1 MTATVHAP
9 ERAVARVDLNAVER
23 NCAHLRTLLV
33 GGAQLCAVVK
43 ANAYGHGDV
52 WCARAAKRAG
62 ASWLAVATAVEAAEL
77 RRHGI
82 GGQILVLGAL
92 SLADEAIALEAGADV
107 VAWREGFASGLA
119 ERAAALGTR
128 ARVHVKLDTGMG
140 RLGTSDPAE
149 ASAVADRVARD
160 EHLEL
165 VGLMSHFATADE
177 PGDEHF
183 RIQLE
188 RFRAWVDE
196 TRTRHPRAIAHIAN
210 SAATYRERGSHFDLV
225 RCGIAIYGLDPFQRD
240 PDERGLEPALAL
252 ESYVA
257 AIKRFEPGQSAGYG
271 RTWTAREPTLV
282 GVVPIGYGD
291 GWRRLLSGRAD
302 VLVRG
307 SRRPLR
313 GAVSMDNLTI
323 DLGSD
328 ADVEEGDRVVL
339 IGAQGGERIL
349 CEEVALRSDT
359 INYEVTCALTPR
371 VRRARVEP

>member
-1 MTATVHAP
+1 M
-9 ERAVARVDLNAVER
+9 
-23 NCAHLRTLLV
+23 
-33 GGAQLCAVVK
+33 
-43 ANAYGHGDV
+43 
-52 WCARAAKRAG
+52 
-62 ASWLAVATAVEAAEL
+62 
-77 RRHGI
+77 
-82 GGQILVLGAL
+82 
-92 SLADEAIALEAGADV
+92 
-107 VAWREGFASGLA
+107 
-119 ERAAALGTR
+119 
-128 ARVHVKLDTGMG
+128 
-140 RLGTSDPAE
+140 
-149 ASAVADRVARD
+149 
-160 EHLEL
+160 
-165 VGLMSHFATADE
+165 
-177 PGDEHF
+177 
-183 RIQLE
+183 
-188 RFRAWVDE
+188 
-196 TRTRHPRAIAHIAN
+196 
-210 SAATYRERGSHFDLV
+210 
-225 RCGIAIYGLDPFQRD
+225 
-240 PDERGLEPALAL
+240 
-252 ESYVA
+252 A

-307 SRRPLR
+307 NRRPLR